1 MVKLRNFILTLS
13 LAAVGTA
20 GAAVDTTTG
29 VFDERVRTLE
39 VRSAGDRL
47 TTGTPMIALGTPGM
61 VDIEFDILADE
72 RDYLRYEIVH
82 CNADWQPSAMSY
94 IEYLDGFNEGS
105 IDDYAYSSA
114 TTVPY
119 VHYRMSIP
127 NAELAPRLSGNY
139 FVRIYDEN
147 DPDETLVR
155 ARFVVSEQSAPI
167 SVFATSR
174 TDVDYNRGHQQLE
187 VTVDCERAPV
197 ADLFNDAVLVIEQN
211 GRADNAV
218 RLRHP
223 LRVSGRKMIFEHQN
237 DLIFEAGNEYRRF
250 ETISNQWNGMGVEAI
265 EYHAPYYNY
274 YLYPDQPRAA
284 TQYLYD
290 QTLKG
295 GFVVREYN
303 SDNSATD
310 ADYVVVH
317 FALEMPELTDADVYI
332 DSDIFGRRFSPE
344 TRMVYNRAT
353 GRYERAML
361 MKQGAYSY
369 QYLTVAPGAENG
381 HATRIEGDKYQT
393 SNQYTLSLYTRV
405 PGERYDRLVGR
416 ATFFTDPQ

>member
-1 MVKLRNFILTLS
+1 MVTLRFLILTILLS
-13 LAAVGTA
+13 VVSVAV
-20 GAAVDTTTG
+20 AAVDTGTG
-29 VFDERVRTLE
+29 IFDERIRTLE
-39 VRSAGDRL
+39 VRSVNDRL
-47 TTGTPMIALGTPGM
+47 TTGVPMIVLGTADGI
-61 VDIEFDILADE
+61 DIEFDVLADE

-82 CNADWQPSAMSY
+82 CNANWQPSQLSY
-94 IEYLDGFNEGS
+94 IEYLDGFNEGI

-119 VHYRMSIP
+119 VHYRISIP
-127 NAELAPRLSGNY
+127 NPELSPRLSGNY
-139 FVRIYDEN
+139 YVRIYDES
-147 DPDETLVR
+147 DPDRTLVR

-174 TDVDYNRGHQQLE
+174 TDVDYNRSHQQLE

-197 ADLFNDAVLVIEQN
+197 ADLFNDGVLIIEQN

-218 RLRHP
+218 ALNHP

-274 YLYPDQPRAA
+274 YLYPDEPRAA

-303 SDNSATD
+303 SDNSAID

-317 FALEMPELTDADVYI
+317 FALEIPELTDADVYI
-332 DSDIFGRRFSPE
+332 DSDIFGRQFSPE

-369 QYLTVAPGAENG
+369 QYLTVAHGADRG

-405 PGERYDRLVGR
+405 PGERYDRLVAR
-416 ATFFTDPQ
+416 TTFFTDPQ